1 MCLIVHLEPGPLLAD
16 VGFGRPSTSRSRSR
30 PASARPTPA
39 AASCSARPGAACSSW
54 CTTACAQNRIQP
66 AARSLAD
73 FADGC
78 DYQQTSPDSIFT
90 RNPVCTIRS
99 AGGRTTLSG
108 LQLIETSDSGLREE
122 RAVGRSAYGDI
133 LAARFGIRLS
143 EPEIER
149 LADVAARAASAL

>member
-1 MCLIVHLEPGPLLAD
+1 MLELVHDD
-16 VGFGRPSTSRSRSR
+16 V
-30 PASARPTPA
+30 
-39 AASCSARPGAACSSW
+39 
-54 CTTACAQNRIQP
+54 AQNRIQP

-108 LQLIETSDSGLREE
+108 LQLIETSDGGLRQE
-122 RAVGRSAYGDI
+122 RAVGRGEFGDI
-133 LAARFGIRLS
+133 LAERFGIRS
-143 EPEIER
+143 STPEIDR
-149 LADVAARAASAL
+149 LAATTASAARVL